1 MTIFTDRDL
10 ERVASLRM
18 NWRRAFLLELAR
30 LRQERDIEKTR
41 DRLPSAE
48 AANIRPS
55 ADSKRTISWAATSR
69 PTDRFIL

>member
-30 LRQERDIEKTR
+30 LRQERDIEKNR

-55 ADSKRTISWAATSR
+55 ADSKRTISWPAISR
-69 PTDRFIL
+69 HTDRLIS